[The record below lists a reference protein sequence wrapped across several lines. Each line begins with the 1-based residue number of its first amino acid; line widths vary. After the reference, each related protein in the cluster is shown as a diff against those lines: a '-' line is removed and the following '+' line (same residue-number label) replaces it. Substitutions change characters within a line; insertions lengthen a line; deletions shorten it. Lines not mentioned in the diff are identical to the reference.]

1 MMQAWTPHSNFW
13 SRPFGSIPALPRP
26 GRCWRAF
33 MHGSFP
39 VATQRSRVARRNA
52 IDLRFQTRE
61 YGSALR
67 LIDDG
72 LNLQPDDLDLIA
84 CKVLVYQWLGQL
96 DQADAV
102 ISGLHPR
109 TAEDLPVFA
118 ITNQARFRRAYAGA
132 ISQLQALQPDRGSGS
147 ADWAFS
153 TFNICL
159 GDRRRL
165 TAND

>member
-1 MMQAWTPHSNFW
+1 AAADGYLEQLLAKRPTNAEILRAHGRISERQGHWDQAGNY
-13 SRPFGSIPALPRP
+13 LE
-26 GRCWRAF
+26 RAF
-33 MHGSFP
+33 ALDPM
-39 VATQRSRVARRNA
+39 SRVARRNA

-72 LNLQPDDLDLIA
+72 LNLQPDALDLLA

-109 TAEDLPVFA
+109 S
-118 ITNQARFRRAYAGA
+118 RR
-132 ISQLQALQPDRGSGS
+132 
-147 ADWAFS
+147 
-153 TFNICL
+153 T
-159 GDRRRL
+159 
-165 TAND
+165 